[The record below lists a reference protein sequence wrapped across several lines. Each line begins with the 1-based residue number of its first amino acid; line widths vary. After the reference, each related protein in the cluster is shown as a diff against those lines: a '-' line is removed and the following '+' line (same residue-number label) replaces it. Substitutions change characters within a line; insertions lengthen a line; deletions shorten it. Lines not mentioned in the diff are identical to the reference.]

1 MNKSEL
7 KDRLKEAMD
16 IRGLKQ
22 ADIVEKGKIDKGQLS
37 SWLSGKY
44 KPRQNNIS
52 KLSEILSVDEA
63 WLMGYDVPMERTKS
77 DELLSQSEHCNNDN
91 RKLYTFDS
99 SESALIYEYR
109 KMNNAGKDKLIS
121 TAREMNCSPL
131 YNDNYQEEL
140 LAAHR
145 RTDVEYSEE
154 GMKHDLDIMSDENF

>member
-1 MNKSEL
+1 MKKSEL

-63 WLMGYDVPMERTKS
+63 WLMGYDVPMERSTPEGFRRWAEQYNSTHKQYILNS
-77 DELLSQSEHCNNDN
+77 N
-91 RKLYTFDS
+91 
-99 SESALIYEYR
+99 ESILISEYR
-109 KMNNAGKDKLIS
+109 KLNNTGKKKLIS

-131 YNDNYQEEL
+131 YNDNYQAEL
-140 LAAHR
+140 SAAHQ
-145 RTDVEYSEE
+145 RTDVKYSPEE
-154 GMKHDLDIMSDENF
+154 VKSDLDSMSDENF

>member
-63 WLMGYDVPMERTKS
+63 WLMGYDVPMERSTPK
-77 DELLSQSEHCNNDN
+77 EFQHGAEQYNNTHKQYMLSQN
-91 RKLYTFDS
+91 
-99 SESALIYEYR
+99 EST
-109 KMNNAGKDKLIS
+109 LIS
-121 TAREMNCSPL
+121 ECLAFQREIFAVRAGCQPGRLMGRYSPYLDL
-131 YNDNYQEEL
+131 Y
-140 LAAHR
+140 
-145 RTDVEYSEE
+145 
-154 GMKHDLDIMSDENF
+154 SDQFID

>member
-1 MNKSEL
+1 MKKSEL

-63 WLMGYDVPMERTKS
+63 WLMGYDVPMERSTPKGF
-77 DELLSQSEHCNNDN
+77 QHRSEQYNNTHKQYMLN
-91 RKLYTFDS
+91 QN
-99 SESALIYEYR
+99 ESALISEYR
-109 KMNNAGKDKLIS
+109 KLNNTGKKKLIS

-131 YNDNYQEEL
+131 YNDNYQAE
-140 LAAHR
+140 LAAAHQ
-145 RTDVEYSEE
+145 RTDVEYSSEAA
-154 GMKHDLDIMSDENF
+154 KSDIDSMSDENF

>member
-1 MNKSEL
+1 MKKSEL

-63 WLMGYDVPMERTKS
+63 WLMGYDVPMERSTPEGFRRLAEQYNSTHKQYMLNS
-77 DELLSQSEHCNNDN
+77 N
-91 RKLYTFDS
+91 
-99 SESALIYEYR
+99 ESTLISEYR
-109 KMNNAGKDKLIS
+109 KLNNNGKKKLIS
-121 TAREMNCSPL
+121 TAREMNCNPL
-131 YNDNYQEEL
+131 YNDNYQIE
-140 LAAHR
+140 LAAAHA
-145 RTDVEYSEE
+145 RTDGEYSEE
-154 GMKHDLDIMSDENF
+154 DAQHDLDIMTDENF

>member
-1 MNKSEL
+1 MKKSEV

-63 WLMGYDVPMERTKS
+63 WLMRYDVPMERSTPK
-77 DELLSQSEHCNNDN
+77 EFQHGAEQYNNTHKQYMLSQN
-91 RKLYTFDS
+91 
-99 SESALIYEYR
+99 ESTLISEYR
-109 KMNNAGKDKLIS
+109 KLNNTGKKKLIS

-131 YNDNYQEEL
+131 YNDNYQVE
-140 LAAHR
+140 LAAAHQ
-145 RTDVEYSEE
+145 RTDVEYSPEAA
-154 GMKHDLDIMSDENF
+154 KSDLDSMSDENF

>member
-1 MNKSEL
+1 MKKSEL

-37 SWLSGKY
+37 SWISGKY

-63 WLMGYDVPMERTKS
+63 WLMGYDVPMERST
-77 DELLSQSEHCNNDN
+77 SEGFRRLAEQYNSTHKQYMLN
-91 RKLYTFDS
+91 S
-99 SESALIYEYR
+99 SESTLISEYR
-109 KMNNAGKDKLIS
+109 KLNNTGKKKLIS

-131 YNDNYQEEL
+131 YNDNYQAEL
-140 LAAHR
+140 SAAR
-145 RTDVEYSEE
+145 ERTNIKVTDEMRKIDD
-154 GMKHDLDIMSDENF
+154 GIMDDENF

>member
-1 MNKSEL
+1 MKKSEL

-37 SWLSGKY
+37 SWISGKY

-63 WLMGYDVPMERTKS
+63 WLMGYDVPMERSTPKVFQRGT
-77 DELLSQSEHCNNDN
+77 EQYILNQN
-91 RKLYTFDS
+91 
-99 SESALIYEYR
+99 ESTLISEYR
-109 KMNNAGKDKLIS
+109 KLNNTGKKKLIS

-131 YNDNYQEEL
+131 YNDNYQAE
-140 LAAHR
+140 LAAAHE
-145 RTDVEYSEE
+145 RTNIKVTDEMRKIDD
-154 GMKHDLDIMSDENF
+154 GIMDDENF

>member
-1 MNKSEL
+1 MKKEL

-63 WLMGYDVPMERTKS
+63 WLMGYDVPMERSTPEGFQRWAEQYNSTHKQYMLNS
-77 DELLSQSEHCNNDN
+77 N
-91 RKLYTFDS
+91 
-99 SESALIYEYR
+99 ESTLVSEYR
-109 KMNNAGKDKLIS
+109 KLNNTGKKKLIS
-121 TAREMNCSPL
+121 TAQEMNCSPL
-131 YNDNYQEEL
+131 YNDNYQVEL
-140 LAAHR
+140 LAAHQ
-145 RTDVEYSEE
+145 RTDREYSEE
-154 GMKHDLDIMSDENF
+154 DVQHDLDIMTDENF

>member
-1 MNKSEL
+1 MKKSEL

-63 WLMGYDVPMERTKS
+63 WLMGYDVPMERSTPKDS
-77 DELLSQSEHCNNDN
+77 DAWQNNTTVLIN
-91 RKLYTFDS
+91 SICLIQMK
-99 SESALIYEYR
+99 AL
-109 KMNNAGKDKLIS
+109 
-121 TAREMNCSPL
+121 
-131 YNDNYQEEL
+131 
-140 LAAHR
+140 
-145 RTDVEYSEE
+145 
-154 GMKHDLDIMSDENF
+154 